1 MLTIKQIIKK
11 CSKNSMIVKL
21 IAGLIFIAVIKCC
34 IDIYIY
40 SNKPKPFEEFS
51 NPKELIYFY
60 MDGCGHC
67 KTFTPTWDEFT
78 NSYKGNL
85 KLNKYERKQ
94 AGDMID
100 KFQIQGFPTILLIDE
115 QGNKKEFNGDRTV
128 KGLEQ
133 FVNN

>member
-1 MLTIKQIIKK
+1 
-11 CSKNSMIVKL
+11 MIVKL

-67 KTFTPTWDEFT
+67 KTFSPIWDEFT
-78 NSYKGNL
+78 NNYKGNL
-85 KLNKYERKQ
+85 RIKKYERKQ